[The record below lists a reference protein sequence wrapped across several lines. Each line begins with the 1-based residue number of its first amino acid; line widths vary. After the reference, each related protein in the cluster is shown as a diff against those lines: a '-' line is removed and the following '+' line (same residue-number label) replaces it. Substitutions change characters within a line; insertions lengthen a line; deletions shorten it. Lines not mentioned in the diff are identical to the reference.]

1 MGSIFLGRYICN
13 EFNVLETKM
22 VIVVLEDH
30 SLVKEGGTC
39 IFPPHSSYIY
49 IYITHG
55 NLQ

>member
-49 IYITHG
+49 IYIYI
-55 NLQ
+55 